1 MELSEFGEWMGIGWN
16 GTMPRIG
23 LKIQMRYAM
32 RCPKMKQES
41 RDKKSGWG
49 SRARF

>member
-1 MELSEFGEWMGIGWN
+1 MNLANEWEWDRWN
-16 GTMPRIG
+16 GTMPWIG

-41 RDKKSGWG
+41 KDKESG
-49 SRARF
+49 